1 MTIQPKILERPSTH
15 SMKSTQNDEHS
26 LGVSP
31 GTDIMAMMVP
41 TLDNYN
47 HLIVSQQQQH
57 PQFVGGLAHLV
68 VSPPCENVMCIN
80 ENTNKVFSSIATI
93 NSNIVNTTASC
104 SSSSSSIQQASEIN
118 ASHQNP
124 IKGII

>member
-57 PQFVGGLAHLV
+57 PQFVGGLAQLV

-93 NSNIVNTTASC
+93 NSNIVTTTASC